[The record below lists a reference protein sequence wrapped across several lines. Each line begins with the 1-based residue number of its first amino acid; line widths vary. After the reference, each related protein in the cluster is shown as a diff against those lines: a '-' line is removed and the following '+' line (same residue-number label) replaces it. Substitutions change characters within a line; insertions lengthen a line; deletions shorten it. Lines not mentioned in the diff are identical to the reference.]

1 MAAKVLRNS
10 KWSDKLQSITS
21 VVNGTFLATAG
32 WHLNCSFLLK
42 CLKEHCYLNVTW
54 WIPLLWYCV
63 KDCSNRQQVGPR
75 KVCSASR
82 KPIHTAGFQWQH
94 SEWDTKEGLP
104 LVWFSSGTTS
114 LMQTSVFCRINL
126 TCVHWFS
133 LCPCVKWKMHAART
147 FALPVSR
154 RELWNKLKCR
164 LCSSSQDQKHGQ
176 RFNSA
181 F

>member
-114 LMQTSVFCRINL
+114 LMQTSSFAGSTWHAFTGFPYVLVWSEKCMLQEHSHCR
-126 TCVHWFS
+126 F
-133 LCPCVKWKMHAART
+133 
-147 FALPVSR
+147 
-154 RELWNKLKCR
+154 
-164 LCSSSQDQKHGQ
+164 HGE
-176 RFNSA
+176 NYETN
-181 F
+181 